1 MDALVATYRL
11 PAGSGAEARARAE
24 AIALEQ
30 TVELPRAAVTD
41 PFVERAFLGR
51 VLEVRGVPGGGH
63 VARIAYP
70 VACFD
75 GDPLLLLGVLF
86 GNTSLQPGIELA
98 DLEIPPGTARTFGGP
113 RHGIPGLRALANVP
127 DRALTAAALK
137 PMGLSAEAL
146 AGFAAVFARAGI
158 DVIKDDQGLLDQATC
173 RFEDR
178 VRAVTRAVERE
189 AERTGRRA
197 VYVPYLAGSPGQLP
211 RRLDLLRDLGI
222 RAVMV
227 SPMLAGVGL
236 LHELAREGR
245 LAILAH
251 PSWGGVGRVAPEIL
265 LGRIFRLLGADA
277 SIFPH
282 AGGRFAWSR
291 ETCRSLAA
299 RLREPWHGLAPAL
312 PVPAGGMTL
321 ERIPE
326 LVRFYGRDVMLLL
339 GGSLYLAGRHL
350 EERARTFVDAV
361 AAASAGVAP

>member
-1 MDALVATYRL
+1 MSGQARL
-11 PAGSGAEARARAE
+11 DR
-24 AIALEQ
+24 
-30 TVELPRAAVTD
+30 
-41 PFVERAFLGR
+41 
-51 VLEVRGVPGGGH
+51 
-63 VARIAYP
+63 
-70 VACFD
+70 
-75 GDPLLLLGVLF
+75 
-86 GNTSLQPGIELA
+86 
-98 DLEIPPGTARTFGGP
+98 GP
-113 RHGIPGLRALANVP
+113 R
-127 DRALTAAALK
+127 
-137 PMGLSAEAL
+137 
-146 AGFAAVFARAGI
+146 
-158 DVIKDDQGLLDQATC
+158 
-173 RFEDR
+173 
-178 VRAVTRAVERE
+178 
-189 AERTGRRA
+189 RR
-197 VYVPYLAGSPGQLP
+197 
-211 RRLDLLRDLGI
+211 DLLRDLGI
-222 RAVMV
+222 RAVRV